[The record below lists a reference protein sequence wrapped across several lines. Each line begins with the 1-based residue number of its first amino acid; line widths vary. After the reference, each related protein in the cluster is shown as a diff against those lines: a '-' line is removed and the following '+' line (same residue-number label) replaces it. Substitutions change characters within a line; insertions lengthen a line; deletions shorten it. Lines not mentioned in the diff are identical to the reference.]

1 MAPRGG
7 AIVVFLREKR
17 KKKKEKN
24 IIFPNFAYL
33 FLTNFSDGHDGHNLD
48 NAAHVYTSWILQ
60 KYKNTKQKYP
70 GTIVYS
76 YDSKTK
82 TDPVQ

>member
-1 MAPRGG
+1 VAPRGG

-24 IIFPNFAYL
+24 IIFPNFANL

-48 NAAHVYTSWILQ
+48 NAA
-60 KYKNTKQKYP
+60 
-70 GTIVYS
+70 YS
-76 YDSKTK
+76 NI
-82 TDPVQ
+82 